1 MKPSGTG
8 HIPLALDGYTQL
20 PPGML
25 GNAVTWLE
33 MRAPFPQ
40 PPELARNDLSVQPL
54 RGRDMPR
61 YRDIFEILG
70 ERWLWDARLRMDHA
84 VLAHVLDDPGV
95 AAFALLQEGRDAG
108 LLELD
113 FREAGSAE
121 LAYFGVFDALI
132 GTGAG
137 QWLMRLALA
146 LATARNVRRLWVHTC
161 NFDHP
166 GALGFYR
173 RSGFTPYRCGFEVMR
188 DPRLDGLLPRH
199 AAPHVPLLGGIQ
211 EPISPGRQ

>member
-1 MKPSGTG
+1 MSPSGTG
-8 HIPLALDGYTQL
+8 HIPLALGGYTQL
-20 PPGML
+20 PRGML

-33 MRAPFPQ
+33 MRAPFAQLPAL
-40 PPELARNDLSVQPL
+40 ERDDLSVQPL
-54 RGRDMPR
+54 RGPEMPR
-61 YRDIFEILG
+61 YRDIFRILG
-70 ERWLWDARLRMDHA
+70 ERWLWDARLRMDK
-84 VLAHVLDDPGV
+84 VLLARLLDDPGV
-95 AAFALLQEGRDAG
+95 AAFALLLNGRDAG

-137 QWLMRLALA
+137 RWLMRVAVALA
-146 LATARNVRRLWVHTC
+146 AARDARRLWVHTC

-199 AAPHVPLLGGIQ
+199 AAPHVPLLEAAQ
-211 EPISPGRQ
+211 EPKSPIGR